1 MKPGNW
7 LADNLPGWLPKK
19 IPNLQPFWV
28 ILTPPGQPD
37 KKRLLTVQDFFKY
50 TEEEGQQSFNPLL
63 HECLLRRQAFLLWQK
78 AVIGINFSGTMLLP
92 FDNEL
97 YCSEA

>member
-1 MKPGNW
+1 MSVVGTQQVAHCCRGLRNPDQKPGNW

-50 TEEEGQQSFNPLL
+50 TEEEG
-63 HECLLRRQAFLLWQK
+63 
-78 AVIGINFSGTMLLP
+78 
-92 FDNEL
+92 
-97 YCSEA
+97 